1 MKNLREYITEASKPV
16 KEFEDILGVKFPSKA
31 KVMDGVLSFDMDK
44 KKYKTTWNGW
54 FIDEFCKVYNKQA
67 QNVTSKSIKN
77 DSEVDWDFN
86 RDAPSSDD
94 KWITMY
100 TLTTQSGETYEMAE
114 TQVRSHK
121 TGKDH
126 IYISIKKC

>member
-1 MKNLREYITEASKPV
+1 MKNLQEYITEASKPV
-16 KEFEDILGVKFPSKA
+16 KEFEDALELKFPPKSK
-31 KVMDGVLSFDMDK
+31 VVDGVLSFDMDK
-44 KKYKTTWNGW
+44 KKYKTSWNGW
-54 FIDEFCKVYNKQA
+54 FLDVFVEVYNTQVG
-67 QNVTSKSIKN
+67 NVVSKSIKN

-86 RDAPSSDD
+86 RDAPKTDD

-100 TLTTQSGETYEMAE
+100 TLTTPSGEIYEMVE

>member
-16 KEFEDILGVKFPSKA
+16 KEFEDILGLKFPSKS

-54 FIDEFCKVYNKQA
+54 FIDEFVKVYNKQA

-114 TQVRSHK
+114 IQVRSHK